1 MRIVSLPMSYVVSG
15 PRDHA
20 REGALIGAALLGVC
34 GLALRY
40 ALRGGANGGHRRLGD
55 AAETGAVLALTGAL
69 AGALVG
75 GAMEGTEE
83 PPECW

>member
-1 MRIVSLPMSYVVSG
+1 MSILPI
-15 PRDHA
+15 A
-20 REGALIGAALLGVC
+20 RVTLLEVARSRLAWLIGAALLGVC